1 MPSGL
6 VGDVASHHR
15 SARDHTNLLNNHRN
29 TWWFEK
35 CYDCC
40 YCYVPTVQEEG
51 APPLAVAEAQ
61 RWKETHNLEGVPVVK
76 YDWTYTTC
84 YRGSLSDSPAPPQ
97 EPAGLDRSM
106 QLVRA

>member
-1 MPSGL
+1 M
-6 VGDVASHHR
+6 
-15 SARDHTNLLNNHRN
+15 
-29 TWWFEK
+29 
-35 CYDCC
+35 
-40 YCYVPTVQEEG
+40 PTVQEEG